1 MGCWSSNG
9 GLYSLVLLASDRVNP
24 THPRFQGVWARLE
37 ELIQGV
43 VCMPLWK
50 FVSTVLATSE
60 HLDLVVSFDQTVL
73 SFRASGVMDVAFH
86 ADTRV
91 LQAR

>member
-1 MGCWSSNG
+1 
-9 GLYSLVLLASDRVNP
+9 
-24 THPRFQGVWARLE
+24 
-37 ELIQGV
+37 
-43 VCMPLWK
+43 MPIWT
-50 FVSTVLATSE
+50 FVSTGLATSA
-60 HLDLVVSFDQTVL
+60 HLDLVVSFDQIVL